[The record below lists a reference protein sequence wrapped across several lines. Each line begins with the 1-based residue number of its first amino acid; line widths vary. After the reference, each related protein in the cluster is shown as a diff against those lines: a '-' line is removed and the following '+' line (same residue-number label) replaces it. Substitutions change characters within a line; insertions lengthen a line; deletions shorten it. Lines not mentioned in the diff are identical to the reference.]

1 MRQTRYEDSAYQ
13 ESAVYHVRPRR
24 EYSASGTGLRT
35 RVSGRVRASVTV
47 ISAEE
52 RIEGVVYNGGTSR
65 SLNASTTCMTATIPS
80 LRKPIH
86 PVCPLRWMKACW
98 DRIASAHLALN
109 R

>member
-1 MRQTRYEDSAYQ
+1 MC
-13 ESAVYHVRPRR
+13 VRGANTARR
-24 EYSASGTGLRT
+24 GTGLRT

-65 SLNASTTCMTATIPS
+65 SLNASTTCTTATIPS

-98 DRIASAHLALN
+98 DRIASAHLVQIADFGLLDLGASMLETV
-109 R
+109 